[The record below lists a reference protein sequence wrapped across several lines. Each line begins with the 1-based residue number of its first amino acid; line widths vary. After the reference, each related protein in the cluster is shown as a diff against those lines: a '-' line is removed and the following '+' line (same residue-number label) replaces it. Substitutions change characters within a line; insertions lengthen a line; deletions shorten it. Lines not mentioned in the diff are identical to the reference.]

1 MAFSVTV
8 DIPWSATWKNEV
20 GRKVSLSEAGQE
32 QLAPI
37 GRRFLVNSA
46 RKLMLPTA
54 GNEAGEMESQRR
66 GKGNDREKGSGK
78 AGREGEEG
86 DSEGMTGGEKK
97 PTTREG

>member
-54 GNEAGEMESQRR
+54 GNEADEMESQRHGR
-66 GKGNDREKGSGK
+66 GSDKESGTGK
-78 AGREGEEG
+78 DEGREGTARDERGRKKANYQEG
-86 DSEGMTGGEKK
+86 
-97 PTTREG
+97 